1 MAENDVDV
9 DAKNAPAAVA
19 DPRSGDAALGTRD
32 DIGTTTAAT
41 STSGVTEQCVDA
53 GKKDAGASAATTVKD
68 DAPVSVADDGNDIAD
83 PETRDSNVDEGD
95 ANVEDGDAVVDWTVD
110 EADANVDEGDVDAEV
125 DANQE
130 CDKRKK
136 RLESQRRKHAPD
148 EEAGEDIG
156 NGRPSKCARTDVK
169 NRGST
174 ATTVK
179 HLRERRRT
187 KTFEDRGEIVKAR
200 QGVVN
205 VEPGL
210 PKKSFKSWEEFEQV
224 LHLYEAKHFL
234 HFRVRSSETRARNN

>member
-1 MAENDVDV
+1 M
-9 DAKNAPAAVA
+9 KNAL
-19 DPRSGDAALGTRD
+19 D
-32 DIGTTTAAT
+32 
-41 STSGVTEQCVDA
+41 
-53 GKKDAGASAATTVKD
+53 
-68 DAPVSVADDGNDIAD
+68 
-83 PETRDSNVDEGD
+83 
-95 ANVEDGDAVVDWTVD
+95 EDGDTDFIREFAHAART
-110 EADANVDEGDVDAEV
+110 DAE
-125 DANQE
+125 QE

-156 NGRPSKCARTDVK
+156 DGRPSKCARTDVK

-234 HFRVRSSETRARNN
+234 HFRVRSSETRARNNSRANATHIPERFSRSFKRMWCTHGSTQSSRGEGLRICALRYTGCEASFLVRCVKVLKQGITAWEVQVDSDTEI